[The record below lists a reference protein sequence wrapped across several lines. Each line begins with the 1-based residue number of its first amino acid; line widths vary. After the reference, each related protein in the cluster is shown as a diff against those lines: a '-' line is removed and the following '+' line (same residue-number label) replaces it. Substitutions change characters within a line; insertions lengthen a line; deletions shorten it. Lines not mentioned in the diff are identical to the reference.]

1 MKILLVQ
8 AKPKTG
14 DLDYNFN
21 LIDEAY
27 ALAKSTCV
35 DLCIFPELV
44 STGYMCLDLFLK
56 PSFILALEAKIAEL
70 VKTIGSTALILP
82 TPYREDGK
90 LFNAVLAIQNQKIIG
105 KSFKKNLP
113 NYGIYDEKRYF
124 TSGEPSI
131 IEINGKKFGMPICED
146 IWSLETCMQLERLGA
161 EILLVPNASAYEKEK
176 MAERLSVAKQIFDS
190 TNLPLIYCNSVFAQD
205 GVIFDG
211 SSFVYDGNIKY
222 SLPMFRQATEIIE
235 VKGNNQIIGNPV
247 SILPK
252 VSKEEE
258 IYCAMVFGLRE
269 YLQNNNFTSV
279 TIGLSGGID
288 SALVTAIAVDAI
300 GASNVTSIMLPS
312 KFTSN
317 ESTEDAASIAKM
329 LNITYK
335 IIPINDVVEL
345 MHSIVG
351 SLSDLAAENLQA
363 RARGVILMAISNS
376 TNSLLLTT
384 GNKSEIATGYATLY
398 GDMCGAFNPIKDI
411 YKTELIKIAQFRNS
425 NIPALIDIK
434 NHSCPVM
441 PDRVITKPPSAEL
454 RDSQKDSDY
463 LPEYDVL
470 DQVLNLYIEQ
480 DLGIEEIKAR
490 GFDEQLAEKIVQLVK
505 NSEFKRYQ
513 SAPGVKLSIRA
524 FGRDRRYPIT
534 HGFNG

>member
-27 ALAKSTCV
+27 ALAKSNQV
-35 DLCIFPELV
+35 DLCVFPELV

-56 PSFILALEAKIAEL
+56 HSFILALEDRIAGL
-70 VKTIGSTALILP
+70 VKTIGSVALILP
-82 TPYREDGK
+82 TPYRKNGQ
-90 LFNAVLAIQNQKIIG
+90 LFNAALAIQNQKIIG

-113 NYGIYDEKRYF
+113 NYDIYDEKRYF
-124 TSGEPSI
+124 TIGEPNI
-131 IEINGKKFGMPICED
+131 IEINGKKLGVPICED
-146 IWSLETCMQLERLGA
+146 IWSLEVCTQLKLLGA
-161 EILLVPNASAYEKEK
+161 ELLIAPNASAYDKEK
-176 MAERLSVAKQIFDS
+176 MTKRLSIVKKIFDS

-211 SSFVYDGNIKY
+211 SSFVYDRNIKY
-222 SLPMFRQATEIIE
+222 SLPMFRQASEIIE
-235 VKGNNQIIGNPV
+235 IKDNNQVIGNNV
-247 SILPK
+247 SILTK
-252 VSKEEE
+252 VSKEAE

-279 TIGLSGGID
+279 LIGLSGGID

-317 ESTEDAASIAKM
+317 ESLEDAASIATM
-329 LNITYK
+329 LNITHK
-335 IIPINDVVEL
+335 IIPIDDAVGLINN
-345 MHSIVG
+345 IIG
-351 SLSDLAAENLQA
+351 SLPALAVENLQA
-363 RARGVILMAISNS
+363 RVRGTILMAISNS
-376 TNSLLLTT
+376 NNSLLLTT

-411 YKTELIKIAQFRNS
+411 YKTELIKIARFRNS

-434 NHSCPVM
+434 NPYYPVM
-441 PDRVITKPPSAEL
+441 PDRVIMKPPSAEL
-454 RDSQKDSDY
+454 RHNQRDSDY
-463 LPEYDVL
+463 LPEYKVL

-490 GFDEQLAEKIVQLVK
+490 GFEEQLVRKIVQFVK
-505 NSEFKRYQ
+505 NSEFKRHQ
-513 SAPGVKLSIRA
+513 SAPGVKLSTKD

-534 HGFNG
+534 HGFKG